1 MSSWVV
7 ALIGV
12 VIVGGLIYA
21 ARKWGSAAAKN
32 KQLKNNVEAARTRK
46 EIDNEIQKLTPA
58 ELLERLRDG
67 L

>member
-1 MSSWVV
+1 M
-7 ALIGV
+7 A
-12 VIVGGLIYA
+12 IVGGLIFA

-46 EIDNEIQKLTPA
+46 EIDNEIQKLTPS
-58 ELLERLRDG
+58 ELIERLRDG

>member
-21 ARKWGSAAAKN
+21 ARKLGSAASKN